1 MGRIS
6 NAWAALMGKTP
17 EAAQK
22 PVVEVL
28 EIEPADRLCM
38 ILKDGIRFTDDQTH
52 EIKLKMMDAMS
63 GKGEDKVLL
72 LPGFVARIVVV
83 RQKKS
88 PDQRERGGSEVT
100 WPFGGD
106 TTGDPLRAKWAG
118 RMSERRTF
126 TFMEPSGGVGA
137 RVVGKVAMPTKAE
150 R

>member
-22 PVVEVL
+22 PMVEVL
-28 EIEPADRLCM
+28 ELEPTDRLCM
-38 ILKDGIRFTDDQTH
+38 ILKDGMRFTDDQTH
-52 EIKLKMMDAMS
+52 GIKHKMMDAMS
-63 GKGEDKVLL
+63 GKSEDKVLL
-72 LPGFVARIVVV
+72 LPDFVARIVVV
-83 RQKKS
+83 RQKQS
-88 PDQRERGGSEVT
+88 PDQRDRGDSEVA

-106 TTGDPLRAKWAG
+106 TTGDPLRTKWAG

-137 RVVGKVAMPTKAE
+137 RVVGKVAS
-150 R
+150 RS